1 MSKSMPTIS
10 LTDETQ
16 PRIKVL
22 IERSAPNPDRPRLS
36 DEVERALVEVET
48 KTAAA
53 YADNEN
59 RVARKRR
66 LSKEMRSKLTR
77 RK

>member
-1 MSKSMPTIS
+1 MSKPLPTIS
-10 LTDETQ
+10 LADETQ

-22 IERSAPNPDRPRLS
+22 IERSAPDPDRPRLS
-36 DEVERALVEVET
+36 ETVERALAEVET
-48 KTAAA
+48 KSAAA

-59 RVARKRR
+59 RVARQRRFNREVTKR
-66 LSKEMRSKLTR
+66 MPR